1 MVVVSLS
8 SLGGWEIDILPGGV
22 TGVVVVMDL
31 GGVSGVLY
39 GRWGAMPLTATVEE
53 PLTGGVVEEN

>member
-22 TGVVVVMDL
+22 TVVVVVMDL
-31 GGVSGVLY
+31 GRVSGVLY
-39 GRWGAMPLTATVEE
+39 GRWGAMPLTPTVEE
-53 PLTGGVVEEN
+53 PLTGCVVEEN

>member
-1 MVVVSLS
+1 
-8 SLGGWEIDILPGGV
+8 
-22 TGVVVVMDL
+22 MDL